1 MGAGQRET
9 DLRIQILLP
18 TVIGASAFLITSLAI
33 WLGFEQRTW
42 MEAILPVL
50 AGALSFAIAFA
61 LVRFLVFFRNADL
74 LLGEAM
80 HLRADGIDPP

>member
-1 MGAGQRET
+1 MGAGQRDT
-9 DLRIQILLP
+9 DLRIQLLLS
-18 TVIGASAFLITSLAI
+18 TVHGASAFLLTSLAI

-61 LVRFLVFFRNADL
+61 PCALSGFLPQTLTCCSEKRCTYGL
-74 LLGEAM
+74 MG
-80 HLRADGIDPP
+80 

>member
-9 DLRIQILLP
+9 DLRIQILLS

-50 AGALSFAIAFA
+50 AGPLSFAIAFA
-61 LVRFLVFFRNADL
+61 LVRFLVFFRK
-74 LLGEAM
+74 
-80 HLRADGIDPP
+80 R